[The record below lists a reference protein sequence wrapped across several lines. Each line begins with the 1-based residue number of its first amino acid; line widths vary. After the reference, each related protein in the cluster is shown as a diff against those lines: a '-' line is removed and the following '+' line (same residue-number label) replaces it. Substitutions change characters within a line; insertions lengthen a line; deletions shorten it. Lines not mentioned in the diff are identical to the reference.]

1 MKSHSFYVHDAE
13 KHGVEKAVILY
24 NLRFW
29 LEKNQASN
37 KNLHDG
43 YYWTYNSAQAF
54 TVLFPY
60 YTASKVN
67 RLLKQMENDG
77 LILSGNYNKAGYDRT
92 KWYSMPDFCVAAL
105 DNSHFSLLQNAIFTS
120 AKWIFQYCKMDIAEL
135 QNAFFKSARPIPDIN
150 TDGKPDVNTDAND
163 GIEFDD
169 FWNAYGKKVDT
180 AKCKSKWLKL
190 THEQH
195 TEIMANVFDYVAA
208 NSDKQYRKN
217 PLTYL
222 NGQCWLDEIIE
233 RQPQQ
238 KQLQGFDHAKQQ
250 PKQSRYN
257 SHKRSLQQQL
267 EQQFAAE
274 DAQQGVGSFDCRD
287 VYEMDN

>member
-60 YTASKVN
+60 YTASKVS

-105 DNSHFSLLQNAIFTS
+105 DNSHFSLLKNAIFTY
-120 AKWIFQYCKMDIAEL
+120 AKCNSHYYKMDFSLL
-135 QNAFFKSARPIPDIN
+135 QNAFFKSETPIPDIN
-150 TDGKPDVNTDAND
+150 TDVKPDINTDAN
-163 GIEFDD
+163 GVIEFDD

-180 AKCKSKWLKL
+180 AKCKAKWNKL
-190 THEQH
+190 TTKQH
-195 TEIMANVFDYVAA
+195 KDIMANVFDYVAA

-233 RQPQQ
+233 RQPQPTNRQ
-238 KQLQGFDHAKQQ
+238 VANYADTQPRQSGSRSFDDMLDAQL
-250 PKQSRYN
+250 
-257 SHKRSLQQQL
+257 
-267 EQQFAAE
+267 AAE
-274 DAQQGVGSFDCRD
+274 QGGS
-287 VYEMDN
+287 YEYTVN

>member
-180 AKCKSKWLKL
+180 AKCKAKWKKL
-190 THEQH
+190 TTEQH
-195 TEIMANVFDYVAA
+195 KEIMANVFDYVAA

-233 RQPQQ
+233 RQPQPTYTQ
-238 KQLQGFDHAKQQ
+238 VPNYANTQ
-250 PKQSRYN
+250 PKQSG
-257 SHKRSLQQQL
+257 SRSFDDML
-267 EQQFAAE
+267 
-274 DAQQGVGSFDCRD
+274 DAQLAEEEGGWHEYTV
-287 VYEMDN
+287 N

>member
-29 LEKNQASN
+29 LEKNRASN

-43 YYWTYNSAQAF
+43 YYWTYNSAKAF
-54 TVLFPY
+54 AVLFPY
-60 YTASKVN
+60 YTARKIE
-67 RLLKQMENDG
+67 RLLRQMENDG

-92 KWYSMPDFCVAAL
+92 KWYSMPEFSLGSL
-105 DNSHFSLLQNAIFTS
+105 DNSQSPNMENAISKSEECNLQNCSMESPNMENAIS
-120 AKWIFQYCKMDIAEL
+120 
-135 QNAFFKSARPIPDIN
+135 KSEAPIPDIN
-150 TDGKPDVNTDAND
+150 TDDKPDINTDAND

-180 AKCKSKWLKL
+180 AKCKAKWKKL
-190 THEQH
+190 TTEQH
-195 TEIMANVFDYVAA
+195 KEIMANVFDYVAA

-233 RQPQQ
+233 RQPQPTNTQ
-238 KQLQGFDHAKQQ
+238 VPNYANTQ
-250 PKQSRYN
+250 PKQSG
-257 SHKRSLQQQL
+257 SRSFDDML
-267 EQQFAAE
+267 
-274 DAQQGVGSFDCRD
+274 DAQLAEEGGWHEYTV
-287 VYEMDN
+287 N